1 MSKLYNT
8 QEDFAIGFNKFI
20 KNIFQNIRKT
30 QLNILPYI
38 IFGMVKAESSVT
50 SDIAK
55 ELEGKFDFV
64 QHDSNV
70 KRIRRFFNNK
80 LFDGELFY
88 DLIIKYV
95 IYNYKKKHKDL
106 RVHIVVD
113 HMFSHDNY
121 TTLMMSMR
129 VGKQGIPIWF
139 RSFKGKKVSDAFE
152 EELIIEG
159 INYIIEL
166 FKHTN
171 YKLTFLADRWFNSV
185 NLMKI
190 IENAGH
196 IFCFRLK
203 KNIKCFVYD
212 KKEGHKIWK
221 WLDELPNYEHHSILY
236 DDILLTDAKFKCNIV
251 CSKRKG
257 TDDPWI
263 LATNGNY
270 RQTII
275 DYGYRFG
282 GIETIFK
289 NQKSNG
295 FYIENIV
302 NASEKAYQTMYALV
316 CTAILFLTIL
326 GTEYSKNSKCY
337 RKVKIETHK
346 NYKNKGRIRIMSLFN
361 TGLTLFKRAINSMI
375 YIRIPIRFIL
385 YDI

>member
-20 KNIFQNIRKT
+20 KNIFPNIRKT

-38 IFGMVKAESSVT
+38 IFGMTKAESSVT

-88 DLIIKYV
+88 DLIIKHV

-129 VGKQGIPIWF
+129 IGKQGIPIWF

-171 YKLTFLADRWFNSV
+171 YKLTFLADRW
-185 NLMKI
+185 L
-190 IENAGH
+190 
-196 IFCFRLK
+196 
-203 KNIKCFVYD
+203 
-212 KKEGHKIWK
+212 
-221 WLDELPNYEHHSILY
+221 
-236 DDILLTDAKFKCNIV
+236 ILL
-251 CSKRKG
+251 
-257 TDDPWI
+257 I
-263 LATNGNY
+263 L
-270 RQTII
+270 
-275 DYGYRFG
+275 
-282 GIETIFK
+282 
-289 NQKSNG
+289 
-295 FYIENIV
+295 
-302 NASEKAYQTMYALV
+302 
-316 CTAILFLTIL
+316 
-326 GTEYSKNSKCY
+326 
-337 RKVKIETHK
+337 
-346 NYKNKGRIRIMSLFN
+346 
-361 TGLTLFKRAINSMI
+361 
-375 YIRIPIRFIL
+375 
-385 YDI
+385 